1 MYSWLARSVASSR
14 PAPATSPPTTG
25 KFQAD
30 VAADPRGGLVAGC
43 SEQPPVSRV
52 RRRVLGTLLDTGGH
66 RRVSYVLEYVPART
80 KSGETRGSRLAL
92 LLRMN
97 LLLINRVL
105 HIAATC
111 TSLGGLFYAR
121 MVLLPSLQVLAEP
134 ERAVFLA
141 QVIRRFAYIKWT
153 GVTVVAVTGVI
164 QRMQVYPHVSHPQPT
179 SFTS

>member
-1 MYSWLARSVASSR
+1 
-14 PAPATSPPTTG
+14 
-25 KFQAD
+25 
-30 VAADPRGGLVAGC
+30 
-43 SEQPPVSRV
+43 
-52 RRRVLGTLLDTGGH
+52 
-66 RRVSYVLEYVPART
+66 
-80 KSGETRGSRLAL
+80 
-92 LLRMN
+92 MN

-134 ERAVFLA
+134 ERGVLLA

-164 QRMQVYPHVSHPQPT
+164 QWTQVYPHVSQQRLYVFYFMIKMLGALGLFSITFLLALPSDALRGMQARRAFWSAVNIVCGLTILIGAALMRTAH
-179 SFTS
+179 

>member
-1 MYSWLARSVASSR
+1 
-14 PAPATSPPTTG
+14 
-25 KFQAD
+25 
-30 VAADPRGGLVAGC
+30 
-43 SEQPPVSRV
+43 
-52 RRRVLGTLLDTGGH
+52 
-66 RRVSYVLEYVPART
+66 
-80 KSGETRGSRLAL
+80 
-92 LLRMN
+92 MN

-134 ERAVFLA
+134 ERGVFLA

-164 QRMQVYPHVSHPQPT
+164 QWTQVYPHVSQQRLYLFYFMIKMMGALGVFSITFLLALPSDALRGMQARRAFWSAVNIVCGLTILIGAALMRTAH
-179 SFTS
+179 